1 MNPKFSS
8 DTSYKKSLEMLPNF
22 TIKQIEQ
29 DILLRDKNS
38 ESAIIKVLEKV
49 NYTFFPTVFQQIV
62 VKVYCMSKDYL
73 KPV

>member
-29 DILLRDKNS
+29 GILLRDKSS

-49 NYTFFPTVFQQIV
+49 NYTFFPTVF
-62 VKVYCMSKDYL
+62 
-73 KPV
+73 